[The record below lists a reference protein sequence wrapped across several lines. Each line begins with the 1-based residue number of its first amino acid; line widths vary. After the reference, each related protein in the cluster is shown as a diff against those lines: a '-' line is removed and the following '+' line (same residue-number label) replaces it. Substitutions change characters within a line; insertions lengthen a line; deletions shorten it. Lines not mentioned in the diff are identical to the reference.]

1 MVRYWKSLLAS
12 ASSSYL
18 RPLEIMR
25 DGGQIDDFELT
36 AVSNPND
43 RLLGDVY
50 VSLGVQPL
58 RAMEMI
64 YTKVYLK

>member
-1 MVRYWKSLLAS
+1 MS
-12 ASSSYL
+12 

-36 AVSNPND
+36 AVSNLND

-50 VSLGVQPL
+50 VSLGVKPL

-64 YTKVYLK
+64 YTKVYLT